1 MEDTSKV
8 GRDQPIGGPRG
19 QKVGGGTGPPVHMVV
34 APLHDR
40 KVEPQITK
48 IRVSPPTNIH
58 LLGIH
63 EKATLNATS
72 GQHNY
77 MASYLTK

>member
-1 MEDTSKV
+1 MIPDCV
-8 GRDQPIGGPRG
+8 GRSDRRSDG
-19 QKVGGGTGPPVHMVV
+19 QTESIIAKTALCIASM
-34 APLHDR
+34 LTR
-40 KVEPQITK
+40 CQKVEPQITK

-63 EKATLNATS
+63 EKTTCLNATT